1 MVPLEQ
7 WLDSRRTDRSLW
19 RSAYAESY
27 SDTESYSDAESYS
40 NSDANA
46 HTYADTYSHA
56 AEWGVSE

>member
-7 WLDSRRTDRSLW
+7 WLDSHRTDRSMW

-27 SDTESYSDAESYS
+27 SDTESYSDA
-40 NSDANA
+40 NT